1 MSLLDSVVGALGQG
15 GNGGGQGALLQ
26 AVIGMLNNGGGSGG
40 NGLGALVQQFE
51 NGGLGHLIGSWV
63 GTGQNLPI
71 SGDQLQHALGPDT
84 IAQLSQQLGLGHGE
98 LASQLSQL
106 LPQVVD
112 KLTPHGQIPQGG
124 FGDLGGLLGGL
135 LGRTS

>member
-15 GNGGGQGALLQ
+15 GNGGGGQGALLQ
-26 AVIGMLNNGGGSGG
+26 AVIGMLNNGGQGG

-51 NGGLGHLIGSWV
+51 QGGLGHLISSWV

-71 SGDQLQHALGPDT
+71 SAEQLQNVLGSDT
-84 IAQLSQQLGLGHGE
+84 IARLAQQLGQGHGE
-98 LASQLSQL
+98 VASQLSQI

-112 KLTPHGQIPQGG
+112 KLTPQGQIPQGG

-135 LGRTS
+135 LGRTN